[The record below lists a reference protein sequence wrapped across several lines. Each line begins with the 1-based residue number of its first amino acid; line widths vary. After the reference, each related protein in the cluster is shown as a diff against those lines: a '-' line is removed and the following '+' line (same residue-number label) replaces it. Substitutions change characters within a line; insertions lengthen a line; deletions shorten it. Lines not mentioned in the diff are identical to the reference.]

1 MSSLKSYKI
10 SPAPLSSIPALANI
24 SDLAFRTDTHT
35 QLKELCKPSLQSQT
49 GASNHG
55 SGMASAL
62 KSWMTLPKGRI
73 VVLQAVEE
81 GSGEI
86 AGWAAWAGKGIEMA
100 WKDER
105 AATATEESSTQEFQS
120 KNIGNEASKEEDD
133 NSNAEAEQPKPSR
146 QILALETLTNDTMTF
161 WASHFSGPS
170 PEHSPHLI
178 LISIAIHPS
187 HQGCGVGSSLIN
199 WGTSV
204 ADSHGV
210 FSWVSSS
217 DGGYRVFEKAGFRDV
232 GRLAVELD
240 EFAIGIDGAR
250 VRNPDAQGL
259 DGKWGMYTWR
269 WMKRDAIGR

>member
-1 MSSLKSYKI
+1 
-10 SPAPLSSIPALANI
+10 
-24 SDLAFRTDTHT
+24 
-35 QLKELCKPSLQSQT
+35 
-49 GASNHG
+49 
-55 SGMASAL
+55 
-62 KSWMTLPKGRI
+62 MTLPKGRI

-105 AATATEESSTQEFQS
+105 AATTTEENSTQEFQS
-120 KNIGNEASKEEDD
+120 KNIGDEASKEEDD
-133 NSNAEAEQPKPSR
+133 NSNTEAEQPKPSR

-161 WASHFSGPS
+161 WASHFSDPS
-170 PEHSPHLI
+170 PEPSPHLI
-178 LISIAIHPS
+178 LISIASHPS

-210 FSWVSSS
+210 FCWVSSS
-217 DGGYRVFEKAGFRDV
+217 DGGYRVFEKAGFREV

-240 EFAIGIDGAR
+240 EFAVGVDGER
-250 VRNPDAQGL
+250 VRNPGARGP